1 MFERLEARAAR
12 AAAERREAK
21 VREIES
27 QFRATL
33 PPGIGCETG
42 DGGVVISGRGLG
54 RRYVADP
61 DLRSSLARLR

>member
-1 MFERLEARAAR
+1 MFERLEARAVR
-12 AAAERREAK
+12 AAAGRREAR

-27 QFRATL
+27 QFRAEL
-33 PPGIGCETG
+33 PPGMGCEAG

>member
-1 MFERLEARAAR
+1 MFEQLETRAPR
-12 AAAERREAK
+12 AAAGRVEAK

-33 PPGIGCETG
+33 PPGIGCEAG
-42 DGGVVISGRGLG
+42 DGGVVISGCGLG
-54 RRYVADP
+54 RRYVTDP